1 MADMIITQDNVVVEN
16 EKKSEESEG
25 LMMMYMEK
33 LKKAQENSDK
43 AGASSDS
50 DGEVDEADKLPFK

>member
-43 AGASSDS
+43 AEASSDS
-50 DGEVDEADKLPFK
+50 DGAEDEADKLPFK

>member
-43 AGASSDS
+43 AEASSDS
-50 DGEVDEADKLPFK
+50 DGAVDEADKLPFK